1 MVASRDIRAGEVI
14 FEEMPLTFG
23 PSDNS
28 RPVCLG
34 CYQVRS
40 DVFVLVNIFF
50 GENVPFGRTI
60 LYRISLIEDHGR
72 GRRRGV
78 RRRLR
83 LPHVLGE
90 LRRCEGTQGIRMR
103 GVQGEG
109 LQGEMKDEVG
119 LSRVTP

>member
-40 DVFVLVNIFF
+40 DVCMLVKIFF
-50 GENVPFGRTI
+50 GENVPFKRTI
-60 LYRISLIEDHGR
+60 HTYRVVTLIGDVFTCGGSSQVYKCPMFH
-72 GRRRGV
+72 
-78 RRRLR
+78 
-83 LPHVLGE
+83 H
-90 LRRCEGTQGIRMR
+90 
-103 GVQGEG
+103 
-109 LQGEMKDEVG
+109 
-119 LSRVTP
+119 